1 MKKIALITGITGQD
15 GSYLAEL
22 LLEKDYEVHGLVRR
36 SSTGLNTANLESI
49 KDKLHFH
56 YSDLTDC
63 ANLNDILLKVKPD
76 EVYNLGAQSHV
87 SVSYDCP
94 TYTGD
99 VNAIGVL
106 KLLEAVK
113 KLAEHKE
120 VRFYQAS
127 TSELYGK
134 VKETPQTENTP
145 FYPRSPYAVAKL
157 FGYWITVNYRES
169 FNLYACNGILFN
181 HESPRRGPEF
191 VTRKIVLGMI
201 RTHLGRQDILE
212 LGNLDARRDW
222 GHAKDYV
229 VAMWAILQQ
238 DTPEDFVISSGE
250 EHSVRDFCND
260 VATYLG
266 FEIEW
271 QGTGLDEIGINKTTG
286 KTVVRVNSDF
296 YRKAEVPTIFGDCS
310 KAHTKLNWKPK
321 YTFKDLVFEMCETEM
336 KAQKHAIADNN

>member
-1 MKKIALITGITGQD
+1 MQKTALITGITGQD

-22 LLEKDYEVHGLVRR
+22 LLEKGYDVHGLVRR
-36 SSTGLNTANLESI
+36 SSTGNNTAIINHV
-49 KDKLHFH
+49 KDQITFH
-56 YSDLTDC
+56 YSDLTDA
-63 ANLNDILLKVKPD
+63 ANLESIMLKVRPD

-113 KLAEHKE
+113 RLSKE
-120 VRFYQAS
+120 KQVKFYQAS

-145 FYPRSPYAVAKL
+145 FYPRSPYAVAKMY
-157 FGYWITVNYRES
+157 GYWITVNYRES
-169 FNLYACNGILFN
+169 FNLFSCNGILFN

-201 RTHLGRQDILE
+201 RTHLGLQDILE
-212 LGNLDARRDW
+212 LGNLTARRDW

-229 VAMWAILQQ
+229 RAMWLILQQ
-238 DTPEDFVISSGE
+238 DKPDDYVISSDE

-271 QGTGLDEIGINKTTG
+271 RGEGLDEVGINKSTG
-286 KTVVRVNSDF
+286 KTIIKVNKDF
-296 YRKAEVPTIFGDCS
+296 YRPAEVPTIFGDCT
-310 KAHTKLNWKPK
+310 KAKTVLGWTPE
-321 YTFKDLVFEMCETEM
+321 YTFKDLVFDMCESEM
-336 KAQKHAIADNN
+336 RIQKNGNP

>member
-1 MKKIALITGITGQD
+1 MQKTALITGITGQD

-22 LLEKDYEVHGLVRR
+22 LLEKGYDVHGLVRR
-36 SSTGLNTANLESI
+36 SSTGNNTANITHI
-49 KDKLHFH
+49 KHRITFH
-56 YSDLTDC
+56 YSDLTDA
-63 ANLNDILLKVKPD
+63 ANLESIMLKVRPD

-113 KLAEHKE
+113 RLSKE
-120 VRFYQAS
+120 KQVKFYQAS

-145 FYPRSPYAVAKL
+145 FYPRSPYAVAKMY
-157 FGYWITVNYRES
+157 GYWITVNYRES
-169 FNLYACNGILFN
+169 FNLFSCNGILFN

-201 RTHLGRQDILE
+201 RTHLGLQDILE
-212 LGNLDARRDW
+212 LGNLTARRDW

-229 VAMWAILQQ
+229 RAMWLILQQ
-238 DTPEDFVISSGE
+238 DKPDDYAISSGE
-250 EHSVRDFCND
+250 EHSVKDFCND

-271 QGTGLDEIGINKTTG
+271 RGEGLSEVGINKSTG
-286 KTVVRVNSDF
+286 KTIIKVNKDF
-296 YRKAEVPTIFGDCS
+296 YRPAEVPTIFGDCT
-310 KAHTKLNWKPK
+310 KAKTVLGWTPE
-321 YTFKDLVFEMCETEM
+321 YTFKDLVFDMCESEM
-336 KAQKHAIADNN
+336 RIQKNGNP

>member
-1 MKKIALITGITGQD
+1 MQKTALITGITGQD

-22 LLEKDYEVHGLVRR
+22 LLEKGYNVHGLVRR
-36 SSTGLNTANLESI
+36 SSTGNNTANINHVKDQI
-49 KDKLHFH
+49 KFH
-56 YSDLTDC
+56 YSDLTDA
-63 ANLNDILLKVKPD
+63 ANLESIMLKVRPD

-113 KLAEHKE
+113 RLSKE
-120 VRFYQAS
+120 KQVKFYQAS

-145 FYPRSPYAVAKL
+145 FYPRSPYAVAKMY
-157 FGYWITVNYRES
+157 GYWITVNYRES
-169 FNLYACNGILFN
+169 FNLFSCNGILFN

-201 RTHLGRQDILE
+201 RTHLGLQDILE
-212 LGNLDARRDW
+212 LGNLTARRDW

-229 VAMWAILQQ
+229 RAMWLILQQ
-238 DTPEDFVISSGE
+238 DKPDDYAISSGE
-250 EHSVRDFCND
+250 EHSVKDFCND

-271 QGTGLDEIGINKTTG
+271 RGEGLDEVGINKSTG
-286 KTVVRVNSDF
+286 KTIIRVNKDF
-296 YRKAEVPTIFGDCS
+296 YRPAEVPTIFGDCT
-310 KAHTKLNWKPK
+310 KAKTVLGWTPE
-321 YTFKDLVFEMCETEM
+321 YTFKDLVFDMCESEM
-336 KAQKHAIADNN
+336 RIQKNGNP

>member
-1 MKKIALITGITGQD
+1 MQKTALITGITGQD

-22 LLEKDYEVHGLVRR
+22 LLEKGYDVHGLVRR
-36 SSTGLNTANLESI
+36 SSTGNNTTNI
-49 KDKLHFH
+49 NHVKDQITFH
-56 YSDLTDC
+56 YSDLTDA
-63 ANLNDILLKVKPD
+63 ANLESIMLKVKPD

-113 KLAEHKE
+113 RLSKE
-120 VRFYQAS
+120 KQIKFYQAS

-145 FYPRSPYAVAKL
+145 FYPRSPYAVAKMY
-157 FGYWITVNYRES
+157 GYWITVNYRES
-169 FNLYACNGILFN
+169 FNLFSCNGILFN

-201 RTHLGRQDILE
+201 RTHLGLQDILE
-212 LGNLDARRDW
+212 LGNLTARRDW

-229 VAMWAILQQ
+229 RAMWLILQQ
-238 DTPEDFVISSGE
+238 DKPDDYVISSGE
-250 EHSVRDFCND
+250 EHSVKDFCND
-260 VATYLG
+260 VAAYLG

-271 QGTGLDEIGINKTTG
+271 RGEDLNEVGINKSTG
-286 KTVVRVNSDF
+286 KTIIKVNKNF
-296 YRKAEVPTIFGDCS
+296 YRLAEVPTIFGDCT
-310 KAHTKLNWKPK
+310 KAKTVLNWTPE
-321 YTFKDLVFEMCETEM
+321 YTFKDLVFDMCESEM
-336 KAQKHAIADNN
+336 RIQKNGNP

>member
-1 MKKIALITGITGQD
+1 MQKTALITGITGQD

-22 LLEKDYEVHGLVRR
+22 LLEKGYDVHGLVRR
-36 SSTGLNTANLESI
+36 SSTGNNTANINHI
-49 KDKLHFH
+49 KHRITFH
-56 YSDLTDC
+56 YSDLTDA
-63 ANLNDILLKVKPD
+63 ANLESIMLKVRPD

-113 KLAEHKE
+113 RLSKE
-120 VRFYQAS
+120 KQVKFYQAS

-145 FYPRSPYAVAKL
+145 FYPRSPYAVAKMY
-157 FGYWITVNYRES
+157 GYWITVNYRES
-169 FNLYACNGILFN
+169 FNLFSCNGILFN

-201 RTHLGRQDILE
+201 RTHLGLQDILE
-212 LGNLDARRDW
+212 LGNLTARRDW

-229 VAMWAILQQ
+229 RAMWLILQQ
-238 DTPEDFVISSGE
+238 DKPDDYAISSGE
-250 EHSVRDFCND
+250 EHSVKDFCND
-260 VATYLG
+260 VASYLG

-271 QGTGLDEIGINKTTG
+271 RGEGLDEIGINKSTG
-286 KTVVRVNSDF
+286 KTIIKVNKDF
-296 YRKAEVPTIFGDCS
+296 YRPAEVPTIFGDCT
-310 KAHTKLNWKPK
+310 KAKTVLGWTPE
-321 YTFKDLVFEMCETEM
+321 YTFKDLVFDMCESEM
-336 KAQKHAIADNN
+336 RIQKNGNP